1 MNVVNF
7 NSDDLE
13 VALALALAGVC
24 LCGGIIFG
32 VYGVYLLITALIGGG
47 L

>member
-7 NSDDLE
+7 NTEDLE
-13 VALALALAGVC
+13 VALALVLAGVC
-24 LCGGIIFG
+24 LCGGIVFG
-32 VYGVYLLITALIGGG
+32 GYAIYLLITALIGGG

>member
-7 NSDDLE
+7 NTEDLE

-24 LCGGIIFG
+24 LCGGIVFG
-32 VYGVYLLITALIGGG
+32 GYAIYLLITALIGGG